1 MGKAVSKLDFILI
14 PISFQNCLNLSIK
27 ETENCR
33 NQKTLVVH
41 EDVHDVVIDLLGHPS
56 FRSPRNQHELNAEQR
71 HQNKSRSHSF
81 HVEIGFRL
89 VSDFQLGDENT
100 YDI

>member
-1 MGKAVSKLDFILI
+1 MCNLTPNFTS
-14 PISFQNCLNLSIK
+14 CLPDSR
-27 ETENCR
+27 TPY
-33 NQKTLVVH
+33 LVVH

-56 FRSPRNQHELNAEQR
+56 FRSPRNQHELNAEQW
-71 HQNKSRSHSF
+71 HQNKRRSHGF

-100 YDI
+100 YNI